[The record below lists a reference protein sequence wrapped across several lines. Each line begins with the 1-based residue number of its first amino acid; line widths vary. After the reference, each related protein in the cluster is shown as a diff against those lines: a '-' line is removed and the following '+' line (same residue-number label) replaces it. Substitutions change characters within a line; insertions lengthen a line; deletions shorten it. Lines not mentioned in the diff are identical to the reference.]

1 MSIWQDIKLQY
12 RIGGI
17 VNQVIY
23 WNVGVFLVAIPL
35 FYSFRQGYFD
45 YPNWLALSSSFQ
57 EFPYRPWT
65 LITYGFLHSGFL
77 HLFFNM
83 VMLNFA
89 GRLFQTFFTQKQ
101 FLGMY
106 LLSLV
111 FSGLSFAIIYTFLG
125 GNNSIVGASGAAL
138 ATLVAVTTYQPLME
152 LHLMLIGRVK
162 LWHVTGVL
170 LLLDVLQFSLGNSG
184 GHIAHLSGAL
194 FGIIYIKLLQ
204 SGTDLSVVVTKVI
217 DFFAN
222 LGKPKSKSPF
232 KRVHKNAPP
241 KRSAS
246 QSTGVVMKDK
256 KQQQIDE
263 ILDKISQSGYD
274 SLTQAEKEFLFRAGN
289 DS

>member
-1 MSIWQDIKLQY
+1 
-12 RIGGI
+12 
-17 VNQVIY
+17 
-23 WNVGVFLVAIPL
+23 
-35 FYSFRQGYFD
+35 
-45 YPNWLALSSSFQ
+45 
-57 EFPYRPWT
+57 
-65 LITYGFLHSGFL
+65 
-77 HLFFNM
+77 M

-106 LLSLV
+106 ILSLA
-111 FSGLSFAIIYTFLG
+111 FSGLSFAVIYTLLG

-194 FGIIYIKLLQ
+194 FGMVYIKLLQ
-204 SGTDLSVVVTKVI
+204 AGTDLSLLVTKI
-217 DFFAN
+217 SDFFVN

-232 KRVHKNAPP
+232 TRVHKNAPP
-241 KRSAS
+241 KRTSSA
-246 QSTGVVMKDK
+246 STGVVMKDK